1 MSINDREAH
10 KLQTQIN
17 ESEKGKASKGSENFI
32 SKIFDFLHDMFSI
45 SDGTDIGGT
54 VEIIKRDI
62 VFKGRSIWILIASIF
77 IASVGLNQNSTAVVI
92 GAMLISPLMG
102 PILGVGMSVGTNDWY
117 TLKRSLKFFLISIIV
132 SILTSTIY
140 FLITPLKEAS
150 SELLART
157 EPTLLDVLVALFGG
171 MAGIIAGSGREKSN
185 VIPGVAIATALMPPL
200 CTAGYGLA
208 TAQYSFFIGA
218 LYLFF
223 INSVFISLSTFIAVK
238 YLRFP
243 VMNYVSPEREKKFK
257 LYIIIFVILIILPS
271 ANIFWNVIQES
282 RFNFRAKSFIEENF
296 KSYKSDIIFTDID
309 YSDTLSYIDIYLT
322 DQIFSDAQIQ
332 DYKDKLPIYGLSKKG
347 SGITV
352 TDSTALNFH
361 QEENNLDTIVSKID
375 NISQDIHNRLR
386 VGILEDIY
394 HKQEDIIQ
402 NKNARIVF
410 LENRLIGI
418 TRDTLP
424 LQSLK
429 KELAVQYPRIEQF
442 AFAKTIELNDLNRYD
457 TIPTILVNWKK
468 GTYNSHIRLKAKTL
482 EKWLKIRLEL
492 DTLRVVKY

>member
-1 MSINDREAH
+1 MAIEDREAH
-10 KLQTQIN
+10 KIQNVISEN
-17 ESEKGKASKGSENFI
+17 EKKPKGSDNFI
-32 SKIFDFLHDMFSI
+32 SKVTNFLHDMFSI
-45 SDGTDIGGT
+45 SEGTDISGT
-54 VEIIKRDI
+54 IELIKRDI

-102 PILGVGMSVGTNDWY
+102 PILGVGLSVGTNDWH
-117 TLKRSLKFFLISIIV
+117 TLKRSFKFFLISMTV

-157 EPTLLDVLVALFGG
+157 EPTLLDVLVGVFGG

-208 TAQYSFFIGA
+208 TAQYSFFVGA

-243 VMNYVSPEREKKFK
+243 VMNYVSPEREKKFR
-257 LYIIIFVILIILPS
+257 LYIIIFVVLIILPS
-271 ANIFWNVIQES
+271 GKIFWDVIQES
-282 RFNFRAKSFIEENF
+282 RFNFRANNFIEENF
-296 KSYKSDIIFTDID
+296 KGVRSDIIYQNINYTDTV
-309 YSDTLSYIDIYLT
+309 STIDIYLT
-322 DQIFSDAQIQ
+322 DQVFSEAEI
-332 DYKDKLPIYGLSKKG
+332 KDLTDLLPSYGLTKKG

-352 TDSTALNFH
+352 TDSTAVNIH
-361 QEENNLDTIVSKID
+361 QDENNLDTIVNKID
-375 NISQDIHNRLR
+375 NISTDIHNKLR

-394 HKQEDIIQ
+394 KTQEGIIQ
-402 NKNARIVF
+402 NKNARIEF
-410 LENRLIGI
+410 LENQLIGI
-418 TRDTLP
+418 TQDTLP
-424 LQSLK
+424 MQSLK

-442 AFAKTIELNDLNRYD
+442 AFAKSIELNEFNGYD
-457 TIPTILVNWKK
+457 TIPTLLVNWKK
-468 GTYNSHIRLKAKTL
+468 GTYNSYIRSKTKTL
-482 EKWLKIRLEL
+482 EEWLKIRLVL
-492 DTLRVVKY
+492 DTLRIVKY